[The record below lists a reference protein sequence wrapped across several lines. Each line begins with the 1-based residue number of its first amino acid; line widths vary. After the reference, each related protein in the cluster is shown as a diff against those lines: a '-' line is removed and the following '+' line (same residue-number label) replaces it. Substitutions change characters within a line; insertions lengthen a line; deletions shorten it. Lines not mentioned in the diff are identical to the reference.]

1 VGENFQQ
8 KIVRAPEALGREA
21 FLCYFKHMIN
31 FLQNTGDLA
40 NTFGFIV
47 FSAVVAFAWAPF
59 LIALLYR
66 FRLAKTPKQ
75 ELAVIEGR
83 QNRKQVPEL
92 GGLLVIITIAVLT
105 YLFDWSRAYT
115 WVPIGVMLLSAFL
128 GGIDDIMNIYGRER
142 RSRKIGQA
150 ITLIRVHKEIRMRI
164 WYAVTLPWT
173 AFKRLSTWLGSRPG
187 KGIFVHE
194 KLILQFI
201 AGATAA
207 WWIYAKLG
215 PAWDYFYMPFGPAIY
230 LGAWIIPVVIFIV
243 MFTANAVNIADGMDG
258 LAGGML
264 IITFSALTLLSWTN
278 GFGEIAIV
286 NAIAVGALVAYTYF
300 NIKPAR
306 FMMGDVGSLGLGAL
320 LAVNTLAIGEIGS
333 LFFLGFLFYI
343 EAITVIIQVFGRTF
357 LHRRIFKMAPIHHH
371 FELSGWSEEKTIMR
385 FWIVHFIFV
394 VFGVWLALH

>member
-1 VGENFQQ
+1 
-8 KIVRAPEALGREA
+8 
-21 FLCYFKHMIN
+21 MIN
-31 FLQNTGDLA
+31 FLQTTGDLA
-40 NTFGFIV
+40 NILGFVV
-47 FSAVVAFAWAPF
+47 FSAAVAFAWAPF
-59 LIALLYR
+59 LIKLLHRYR
-66 FRLAKTPKQ
+66 VAKAPKQ
-75 ELAVIEGR
+75 ELAAIAHR
-83 QNRKQVPEL
+83 QNREQAPEM
-92 GGLLVIITIAVLT
+92 GGLLVIATIAVMT
-105 YLFDWSRAYT
+105 YFFDWSRAYT
-115 WVPIGVMLLSAFL
+115 WVPVGVMLLSAFL

-150 ITLIRVHKEIRMRI
+150 VTLIRVHKEFKMRL

-173 AFKRLSTWLGSRPG
+173 AFKRLSAWLGSRPG
-187 KGIFVHE
+187 KGVFVHE

-201 AGATAA
+201 AGSAAA
-207 WWIYAKLG
+207 WWIYDKLG
-215 PAWDYFYMPFGPAIY
+215 PAWHYLYIPFGPAIY
-230 LGAWIIPVVIFIV
+230 LGWLIIPVIIFIV

-264 IITFSALTLLSWTN
+264 IITFSALALLSWTN
-278 GFGEIAIV
+278 GFGEIAIL
-286 NAIAVGALVAYTYF
+286 NATAVGSLVAYTYF

-333 LFFLGFLFYI
+333 IFFLGFMFYI
-343 EAITVIIQVFGRTF
+343 EAFTVLIQVGGRTF
-357 LHRRIFKMAPIHHH
+357 LGRRIFKMAPLHHH